1 MNSQKRGNLQSSMS
15 LPHYTVSQQELERIF
30 ENNISSLW
38 GSSSVKKSSLKA
50 SSFDCKHG
58 DIFATWNSSLKDSS
72 SIEEDDEFEEH
83 DEDLRF

>member
-1 MNSQKRGNLQSSMS
+1 M
-15 LPHYTVSQQELERIF
+15 
-30 ENNISSLW
+30 
-38 GSSSVKKSSLKA
+38 KKSNLKA
-50 SSFDCKHG
+50 SSTDCKHG